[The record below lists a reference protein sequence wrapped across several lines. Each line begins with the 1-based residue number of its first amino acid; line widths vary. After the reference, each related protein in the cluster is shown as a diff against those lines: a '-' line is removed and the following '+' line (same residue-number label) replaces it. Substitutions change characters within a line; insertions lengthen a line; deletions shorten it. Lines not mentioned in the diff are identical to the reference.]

1 MESALSKI
9 GWAGHAAL
17 RIVSGF
23 LFACHGAQKVFGAF
37 GGVGEAGGSAP
48 IWSQFWIAG
57 IIEIVGG
64 TLIALGVRTQIAA
77 FVCCGEMA
85 VAYFSVHQKG
95 GLLPIQNHGELA
107 VLYCFVFLFLATNGG
122 GPLSLERGGR

>member
-9 GWAGHAAL
+9 GWLGHAAV
-17 RIVSGF
+17 RIVSGL
-23 LFACHGAQKVFGAF
+23 LFACHGAQKLFGAF
-37 GGVGEAGGSAP
+37 GGFGEGGHAP
-48 IWSQFWIAG
+48 MWSQFWFAG
-57 IIEIVGG
+57 IIELVGG

-77 FVCCGEMA
+77 FICCGEMA
-85 VAYFSVHQKG
+85 VAYFTVHQKG

-107 VLYCFVFLFLATNGG
+107 VLYCFIFLYLATNGG